1 MHITTQ
7 LAKEVLTKYPNKYVE
22 NYADY
27 ITDEYPYASSEFA
40 ADIFAEVVKIYFKD
54 EQSFRVQRY
63 GVALK
68 PIIYRK
74 TKEEL

>member
-7 LAKEVLTKYPNKYVE
+7 LAKEVLEKYPNKYVE

-54 EQSFRVQRY
+54 E
-63 GVALK
+63 
-68 PIIYRK
+68 
-74 TKEEL
+74 